1 MKSKKRLITT
11 IVGIVIMIVGII
23 VILLATGVIGNKNE
37 KYRVVSV
44 DSYEGDV
51 SLSRENKDSDLF
63 KGMNLKS
70 GDKISTGGMSNVL
83 LLADSDKSLL
93 AGENTCFTIE
103 ATGNANKGRIYI
115 NLEYGTALVT
125 IDNKLA
131 EEDSF
136 EIDTPNAALSVRGTI
151 FEVTYNKETG
161 ETLLTVKEGC
171 VEVVNDILSK
181 PINEGE
187 SVVITDEEIVY
198 VDDSDDD
205 INDTEDTDKSDD
217 AEEQGNDENI
227 DDADITPV
235 DATILADGVSEE
247 EWPLILKNDVDITA
261 LEYCLGIMTKC
272 KTEGNENYVA
282 EALIDLDTNIYYK
295 DPFELLGHFQEG
307 DYNYEWFMVYYVS
320 KLNKVYGLMPNGTIN
335 ESNIPEDAHIVGDYL
350 YINTNVP
357 EEYCIAEGVDMDA
370 LTNYIVANYYLP
382 CPMSVSIDNIDVSQ
396 PNKIIIEY
404 TYVLG
409 DKDGNV
415 LYEKSPF
422 IAYLEPDAGGRY
434 VITSIEKNN

>member
-1 MKSKKRLITT
+1 MKSKKPLISI
-11 IVGIVIMIVGII
+11 IVGIVIMIIGII

-44 DSYEGDV
+44 DTFEGDV
-51 SLSRENKDSDLF
+51 SLLRENKDSELF
-63 KGMNLKS
+63 QGMNLKS
-70 GDKISTGGMSNVL
+70 SDKISTGEKSEVL
-83 LLADSDKSLL
+83 LLADSDKSIL

-103 ATGNANKGRIYI
+103 TTGNTKKGRIYI
-115 NLEYGTALVT
+115 NLEYGNALIT
-125 IDNKLA
+125 IENKLA

-151 FEVTYNKETG
+151 FEVTYNKETD

-171 VEVVNDILSK
+171 VEVVNDVLSK
-181 PINEGE
+181 LINAGE
-187 SVVITDEEIVY
+187 SVVITDDEIVY
-198 VDDSDDD
+198 IDETEDDIGATEDINNSDGTDSLNGDEESDD
-205 INDTEDTDKSDD
+205 NGGSS
-217 AEEQGNDENI
+217 
-227 DDADITPV
+227 V
-235 DATILADGVSEE
+235 DSIILADGVDET
-247 EWPLILKNDVDITA
+247 EWPLILKNEAEIA
-261 LEYCLGIMTKC
+261 SLEYCLGIMTKC
-272 KTEGNENYVA
+272 KIDGHENYVA

-295 DPFELLGHFQEG
+295 EPFELLGHFQEG

-357 EEYCIAEGVDMDA
+357 DEYCIAEGVDMDG

-382 CPMSVSIDNIDVSQ
+382 CPMSVSIDNVDVSQ
-396 PNKIIIEY
+396 SNKIIIEY

-415 LYEKSPF
+415 IYEKSPF
-422 IAYLEPDAGGRY
+422 VAYLEPDESGRY
-434 VITSIEKNN
+434 VITSVEKNN